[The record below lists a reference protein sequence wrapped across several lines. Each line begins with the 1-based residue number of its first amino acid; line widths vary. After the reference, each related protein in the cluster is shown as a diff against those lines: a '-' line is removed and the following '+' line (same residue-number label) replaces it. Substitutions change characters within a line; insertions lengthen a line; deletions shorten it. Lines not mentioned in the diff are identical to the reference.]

1 MNLYVIQEQLERIE
15 RKLDARL
22 KDRWLGTQ
30 EVVDF
35 TGLSVSTIHRAINR
49 GELKVHQGTGKNLFL
64 ESDVNRWI
72 KNGE

>member
-1 MNLYVIQEQLERIE
+1 MDLYVLKEQLERIE

-35 TGLSVSTIHRAINR
+35 TGLSVSTIHRLSTR
-49 GELKVHQGTGKNLFL
+49 GEL
-64 ESDVNRWI
+64 ESPSGYREEHVS
-72 KNGE
+72 

>member
-1 MNLYVIQEQLERIE
+1 MDLYVLKEQLERIE

-22 KDRWLGTQ
+22 KNRWLGTR